1 MLRRRECLNRKALL
15 LAIMKKREREREI
28 NMKAARYIDRTAI
41 ITMWLYYGMIPKQL
55 VVLSVGFIP
64 NIEYLTVNH

>member
-1 MLRRRECLNRKALL
+1 
-15 LAIMKKREREREI
+15 MKKREREI

-41 ITMWLYYGMIPKQL
+41 IAMWLYYGMIPKQL